1 MKLLLFVFTVEHLL
15 LTGPIFVL
23 AYNISKRD
31 RYLNEYFPP
40 ISEEKTSTRIV
51 YSVCLVAPIFFAV
64 LPFLQYVLF
73 KLFHRKFHPLAFLI
87 NPINPDHPG
96 SSGSPLEEVWNET
109 LDLGDDDDHDGDDVD
124 DVDGGD
130 RETKL

>member
-64 LPFLQYVLF
+64 LPFLQYLLF
-73 KLFHRKFHPLAFLI
+73 KLFHRKFHPLAFL
-87 NPINPDHPG
+87 INPDHPG